1 MRTSQLLV
9 TAGEAALQR
18 GDVPVSRG
26 QLERALELAPDDR
39 SRAVPLVRLAG
50 VAVTGGRSARD
61 LEVAL
66 ERLDEALRL
75 VDARDAVLRGD
86 ALGWRSRICW
96 LLGRWDEAKEA
107 ADAAVAVLSGLP
119 ESPQLARV
127 LARRSQ
133 LAMLRDEEDAGEL
146 AREGLAVA
154 NRVGDRFAQANIRI
168 NLMTVDAMRGIPP
181 DPGDVLEM
189 IDEARAAGALEEA
202 YRAQVNFIWSATG
215 HLPVAEIERTAAAA
229 AARLAG
235 VTPPVVLNPYVDLSM
250 VVMQLLPAGRWQE
263 AEQLLDGIDGD
274 GLSPTNLLVWLGI
287 TSQLAL
293 RRGDLETAGERAHR
307 QRLIAVES
315 KEPQRIIPMSCALLP
330 WAALTGERDELQA
343 AAEEVL
349 ELVRDRWSSV
359 ISVLPAVRALDAAGE
374 PELLRRWTESLGRGL
389 ARASAGRVPTSH
401 TAARGLLALH
411 EGRPDEAV
419 ELLTAASAVERG
431 LGYEFDASAL
441 DLDLARALEA
451 AGDPERGGAV
461 RRKAEVFLVSIGCV
475 NPI

>member
-9 TAGEAALQR
+9 TAGDAALQR
-18 GDVPVSRG
+18 GDIPVSRT

-50 VAVTGGRSARD
+50 VAVTGGRGEHD
-61 LEVAL
+61 LQVAL
-66 ERLDEALRL
+66 ERLDAALRL
-75 VDARDAVLRGD
+75 IDAGDAVLRGD

-107 ADAAVAVLSGLP
+107 ADEAVAVLSGLP

-133 LAMLRDEEDAGEL
+133 LAMLRDEDGASEL
-146 AREGLAVA
+146 GREALAVA
-154 NRVGDRFAQANIRI
+154 NRVGDRFAQANIRV
-168 NLMTVDAMRGIPP
+168 NLLTLDAMRGIPP
-181 DPGDVLEM
+181 DPGELLEL

-215 HLPVAEIERTAAAA
+215 HLPVAEIEQTAAAA
-229 AARLAG
+229 AVRLAG

-250 VVMQLLPAGRWQE
+250 VMMQLLPAGRWQE
-263 AEQLLDGIDGD
+263 VEQILDGIDGRE
-274 GLSPTNLLVWLGI
+274 LSPTNLLVWLGV

-293 RRGDLETAGERAHR
+293 RRGDLELAGERAHK

-315 KEPQRIIPMSCALLP
+315 KEPQRIIPMSCALIP
-330 WAALTGERDELQA
+330 WAALTGERHELRAVAQ
-343 AAEEVL
+343 EVL

-374 PELLRRWTESLGRGL
+374 PELLRRWTGSLGRGL
-389 ARASAGRVPTSH
+389 SRATAGRVPTSH
-401 TAARGLLALH
+401 TAALGLLALH

-419 ELLTAASAVERG
+419 ELLTAASATERR

-441 DLDLARALEA
+441 DLDLARALDA
-451 AGDPERGGAV
+451 AGDPARAAKLRGE
-461 RRKAEVFLVSIGCV
+461 AEAFMASIGCV